1 VEDSPLPCG
10 PGCSDKLEE
19 VCAMS
24 QLKVASWRKERSS
37 AISVVAQKGLQ
48 DILREEDVLYDLQD
62 ARAATRGKQ
71 RAWSVFCSGRRYPL
85 IGVAVAMAQFF
96 AAAGNL
102 VAQRPMLTEPEKE
115 SAGIP
120 GFYEYELSLGLG
132 KSTVLLYHVLHNDD
146 ALGHA
151 IQAAWIGS
159 KVPSPAT
166 SIVLIL
172 GPRVDLLKD
181 CIFTASVLQLA
192 ARAEDEGTRQRGFW
206 IGVCSLV
213 TLFTPGPFLFCDR
226 ASRME
231 VAKEFLAGAG
241 AEFIKI
247 AIMAASHGLEVRS
260 EEGQGPT
267 PLMCP
272 ATALLGDTEILAT
285 LLTSEA
291 SPAGAKKDVQG
302 RDGETALDVAEG
314 EFLPVAPRERPAA
327 PRGPRGSQDQV
338 RK

>member
-1 VEDSPLPCG
+1 M
-10 PGCSDKLEE
+10 PG
-19 VCAMS
+19 
-24 QLKVASWRKERSS
+24 
-37 AISVVAQKGLQ
+37 
-48 DILREEDVLYDLQD
+48 
-62 ARAATRGKQ
+62 Q
-71 RAWSVFCSGRRYPL
+71 RRRYPL

-96 AAAGNL
+96 AAGNL

-115 SAGIP
+115 SEGRP

-132 KSTVLLYHVLHNDD
+132 KSTVLLYYVLHNGIWAAVGLWLGAVLDGKHGDQPETRGLPDD

-151 IQAAWIGS
+151 IQAAWIGR

-166 SIVLIL
+166 SIALIL

-192 ARAEDEGTRQRGFW
+192 AHAEDEGTRQR
-206 IGVCSLV
+206 GVCSLV
-213 TLFTPGPFLFCDR
+213 TLFTPGLFLFCDG

-231 VAKEFLAGAG
+231 VAKECA
-241 AEFIKI
+241 
-247 AIMAASHGLEVRS
+247 
-260 EEGQGPT
+260 
-267 PLMCP
+267 
-272 ATALLGDTEILAT
+272 ATALLGDTEILAPLHFAARNCKAECVDF
-285 LLTSEA
+285 LLK
-291 SPAGAKKDVQG
+291 AGAKKDVQG
-302 RDGETALDVAEG
+302 TDGETALDVAEG